1 MTPEAVIHRYLQVAN
16 QSDVDLEV
24 LARLVATDADL
35 LGRWLALLQVPAHP
49 TALLTA
55 LKELDPWPLNNL
67 AQEMSPVDEGF
78 RKRINHIYNVWRGGI
93 AQALMRGQANGIV
106 RTDIHPGETA
116 AFLVA
121 AMEGC
126 MGMAKNARDPELLFN
141 CGKSLIGY
149 LESLRVTH
157 SGRPSPR

>member
-1 MTPEAVIHRYLQVAN
+1 
-16 QSDVDLEV
+16 
-24 LARLVATDADL
+24 
-35 LGRWLALLQVPAHP
+35 
-49 TALLTA
+49 
-55 LKELDPWPLNNL
+55 
-67 AQEMSPVDEGF
+67 MSPVDEGF

-93 AQALMRGQANGIV
+93 AQALMRGQANGTV

-149 LESLRVTH
+149 LESLRVTQ
-157 SGRPSPR
+157 SSRPSQEV